1 MRPMTLKRKLT
12 YGLLAAC
19 MAMCLLSACSGGK
32 GRMVLPDGRDSL
44 YSAAGV
50 LDIYGAEPRRALQ
63 LIDTLEAIGKEPDFM
78 CDYLR
83 ATVYGRSPLQKH
95 DSVIAICTLLM
106 EHDSLQTE
114 DEASLAR
121 RQNVLSLMCTSY
133 RMLRDYESW
142 LSSNNALAEICRLTG
157 DEVEAL
163 RTDAET
169 GYILTAF
176 GRREEGL
183 ELLDRTIAALNAPGS
198 VNRLDACIIA
208 IKRKINVLDE
218 NGQPEDIVPLAKTI
232 LSKTAHFRQ
241 HTADYADDSYRL
253 PAASGHWM
261 PYCDFTDAQAY
272 AFLSNAYMGLANR
285 DSCSYWLAE
294 FEKMPYS
301 RSYGGRRMI
310 VPTRLGMGQ
319 YEAVTSIC
327 DEEEGRMGTDTVN
340 ANYSAILRY
349 RARVAEGRQQPEK
362 ACGYWRRY
370 AAMEKKLNEQLQA
383 GTAHASA
390 ARFHAQEQQRKLEK
404 QQAALRTTRVIMVA
418 VIVIAVILILF
429 TIRQVQLKR
438 VMDRKNRVLAEQIA
452 EVIRLKMPQAEAQE
466 ARSERTDMPSKS
478 RAPKSAGRKPTAAEL
493 KQMSETELFAYVCS
507 DIRDNRLYTDPGCDR
522 QMLAER
528 YGLTFV
534 QIGAAF
540 ARGSKYGSVADF
552 IRDCR
557 LEYACTLLSD
567 TEMKMNDVAREAGFS
582 RVTTFNHDFK
592 ARYSLAPSE
601 YRKQNNKTQV

>member
-1 MRPMTLKRKLT
+1 MKLMNLKRKLT
-12 YGLLAAC
+12 YGVLAAC
-19 MAMCLLSACSGGK
+19 MAICLMSACSGAK
-32 GRMVLPDGRDSL
+32 GRTALPDGRDSL

-50 LDIYGAEPRRALQ
+50 LDIYGAEPQRALQ

-83 ATVYGRSPLQKH
+83 ATVYGRSPLQQH
-95 DSVIAICTLLM
+95 DSVIAICTLLL
-106 EHDSLQTE
+106 EHDSLQTA

-121 RQNVLSLMCTSY
+121 RQNVLSLLCTSY

-142 LSSNNALAEICRLTG
+142 LRCNSALADICRLTG

-169 GYILTAF
+169 GYILTTI

-183 ELLDRTIAALNAPGS
+183 ELLDHTIAALDAPGS
-198 VNRLDACIIA
+198 MNRLDACIIA

-218 NGQPEDIVPLAKTI
+218 NGQPEDIVPLAMTI
-232 LSKTAHFRQ
+232 LGKTAHFRQ

-253 PAASGHWM
+253 PAASGHQL

-272 AFLSNAYMGLANR
+272 AFLSNAYTGLENR
-285 DSCSYWLAE
+285 DSCRYWLAE

-319 YEAVTSIC
+319 YDAVTSIC

-349 RARVAEGRQQPEK
+349 RAMVAEGRQQPEK

-383 GTAHASA
+383 STVHANA
-390 ARFHAQEQQRKLEK
+390 ARYHAQEQQRQLEK
-404 QQAALRTTRVIMVA
+404 QEAALRTTRVMMVA
-418 VIVIAVILILF
+418 VVLIAVMLILF
-429 TIRQVQLKR
+429 AFRQVQQKSE
-438 VMDRKNRVLAEQIA
+438 MDRKNHVLAQQIA
-452 EVIRLKMPQAEAQE
+452 EVIRLKNVTPEAPEAPREAEQLQPKKVPE
-466 ARSERTDMPSKS
+466 SK
-478 RAPKSAGRKPTAAEL
+478 PKRKPTAAEL
-493 KQMSETELFAYVCS
+493 KKMSESEQFAYICS
-507 DIRDNRLYTDPGCDR
+507 DIRDSRLFTDPTCDR
-522 QMLAER
+522 QKLADR
-528 YGLTFV
+528 YGLSFA

-540 ARGSKYGSVADF
+540 SQGSEYVSVADF

-557 LEYACTLLSD
+557 LDYACTLLSD
-567 TEMKMNDVAREAGFS
+567 TEMRVNDVALEAGFS

-592 ARYSLAPSE
+592 ARYSLTPSE
-601 YRKQNNKTQV
+601 YRKQNNKPQV